1 MKLKRLKIKI
11 ADFDDILAF
20 VFLYMYITPAY
31 FLYKDPFATLY
42 PIIRYGRCL
51 LSIYFFSECLYR
63 RKYKVDHLYLII
75 FLFCFVFLL
84 SSLLGDLNLAA
95 WINNTFQ
102 LIGCFAFAEYYRK
115 RFNSYIKTGFWY
127 FFLVLVINN
136 ILMALHPLYLF
147 IEKNELGDQWYYF
160 AASKNQFS
168 MFCFPLLIFSYLAYE
183 KKLIGK
189 SILLIS
195 IVQAAIP
202 PILAISVT
210 SIVSVFLFE
219 YKTYCYFSQNG
230 CICDYIIVTNDKD
243 IREKYKN
250 LPGMVFVDKFSY
262 RQNLLHASKTK
273 NILEL
278 MQKNGT
284 GYTIRACEAVALKK
298 RLVSN
303 NMFLER
309 ASFYSLDQFVSF
321 DVVENV
327 NVKKILKPYCEDSDE
342 KYAAKMKELSPLSFM
357 HRIDCDLGGTNK
369 CLHPKA

>member
-1 MKLKRLKIKI
+1 
-11 ADFDDILAF
+11 
-20 VFLYMYITPAY
+20 
-31 FLYKDPFATLY
+31 
-42 PIIRYGRCL
+42 
-51 LSIYFFSECLYR
+51 
-63 RKYKVDHLYLII
+63 
-75 FLFCFVFLL
+75 
-84 SSLLGDLNLAA
+84 
-95 WINNTFQ
+95 
-102 LIGCFAFAEYYRK
+102 
-115 RFNSYIKTGFWY
+115 
-127 FFLVLVINN
+127 
-136 ILMALHPLYLF
+136 
-147 IEKNELGDQWYYF
+147 
-160 AASKNQFS
+160 
-168 MFCFPLLIFSYLAYE
+168 
-183 KKLIGK
+183 
-189 SILLIS
+189 
-195 IVQAAIP
+195 
-202 PILAISVT
+202 
-210 SIVSVFLFE
+210 
-219 YKTYCYFSQNG
+219 
-230 CICDYIIVTNDKD
+230 
-243 IREKYKN
+243 
-250 LPGMVFVDKFSY
+250 MVFVDKFSY